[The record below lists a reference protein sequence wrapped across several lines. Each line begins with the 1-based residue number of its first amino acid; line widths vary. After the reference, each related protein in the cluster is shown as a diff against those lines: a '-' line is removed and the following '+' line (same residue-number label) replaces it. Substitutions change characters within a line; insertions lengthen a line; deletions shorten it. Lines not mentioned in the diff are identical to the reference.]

1 MKLKKTQKAMII
13 GSGVIGAYLSSFL
26 LKKGFKLV
34 VTSRKIKKKYDN
46 YLKLKIEKN
55 VKFKKL
61 NLLNKENIK
70 KIIISENPQYIYYF
84 AGVSSITRSFKC
96 PKQTLNS
103 NFLGAKNFLEV
114 LKELNSSI
122 KFFKANSG
130 YIFNGCNSKISLKSK
145 LIKPDSPYTYAQIK
159 AYNLVKKF
167 RSNGLKC
174 YNIILFNIESPLRP
188 NSFFI
193 KKICLSVKEI
203 KNKKIKKIEVGN
215 INSVRDF
222 GWAPEIIQG
231 IYLMS
236 KLNPCDLLLGTG
248 KKMSIKKAIKLV
260 FNYQKM
266 NFKKYVKI
274 NKKFFRKNE
283 KKMIVASMT
292 ESFKKLGRW
301 KPKIFGRKL
310 IVKMYNN
317 C

>member
-26 LKKGFKLV
+26 LKKGFKLI
-34 VTSRKIKKKYDN
+34 VTSRKIKKRYDN
-46 YLKLKIEKN
+46 YSKLKIEEN

-70 KIIISENPQYIYYF
+70 KIIISEKPQYIYYF

-114 LKELNSSI
+114 LKELNSPI

-130 YIFNGCNSKISLKSK
+130 YIFNGNNSKISLKSK

-167 RSNGLKC
+167 RSDGLKC
-174 YNIILFNIESPLRP
+174 YSIIFFNIESPLRP
-188 NSFFI
+188 SSFFI
-193 KKICLSVKEI
+193 KKICLSIKKI

-222 GWAPEIIQG
+222 GWAPEIMQG

-248 KKMSIKKAIKLV
+248 KKMSIKKAIKYA
-260 FNYQKM
+260 FNYQKIS
-266 NFKKYVKI
+266 FKKYVKI

-283 KKMIVASMT
+283 KKMVVASMT